1 VGIGNC
7 KLIIH
12 GGAGRLEGKVATKEQ
27 YRIGLQ
33 EAIHPAYETL
43 LEQGARAAVLHA
55 IRLLE
60 SDQIFNA
67 GTGSKLQRDGRV
79 RMSAA
84 LMDSKD
90 GIFSGVIN
98 IYDVEHPISIA
109 DELRGE
115 VHHLLSGS
123 EATEFARR
131 KGFPFHDP
139 ITMSRFI
146 EYRKALR
153 NREKFGTV
161 GAVAL
166 DAKGV
171 VCAGTSTGGIGNETP
186 GRVSDSA
193 SVAGTYADMV
203 GGVSCTGKGE
213 HIINQAVA
221 AQVIYRLRDGVSL
234 KKILI
239 DLMKEGASRDHGFGL
254 ISLDRKGR
262 FGVRST
268 KTSISV
274 LYALKDQEHQLD
286 FTNGGKN
293 LIL

>member
-1 VGIGNC
+1 VGNGNC

-43 LEQGARAAVLHA
+43 LDQGARAAVLHA

-153 NREKFGTV
+153 TREKFGTV

-166 DAKGV
+166 DAKGM

-221 AQVIYRLRDGVSL
+221 AQVIYRLRDGVPL

-239 DLMKEGASRDHGFGL
+239 DLMKEGASRDHEFGL

-268 KTSISV
+268 KSSISV
-274 LYALKDQEHQLD
+274 LYALKDHERQLD

>member
-1 VGIGNC
+1 MGNGKS

-27 YRIGLQ
+27 YRVGLQ
-33 EAIHPAYETL
+33 EALHPAYKTL
-43 LEQGARAAVLHA
+43 LQEGARSAVLHA
-55 IRLLE
+55 IQLLE
-60 SDQIFNA
+60 SDPIFNA

-84 LMDSKD
+84 LMDSAD
-90 GIFSGVIN
+90 SIFSGVIN
-98 IYDVEHPISIA
+98 IYDVEHPISVA
-109 DELRGE
+109 DSLRGE
-115 VHHLLSGS
+115 VHHLLSGN
-123 EATEFARR
+123 EATEYARR
-131 KGFPFHDP
+131 MGFPFHDP

-146 EYRKALR
+146 EYRKALK

-166 DAKGV
+166 DEDGI

-193 SVAGTYADMV
+193 SVAGTYADEV

-221 AQVIYRLRDGVSL
+221 AQVIYRLRDGVPL
-234 KKILI
+234 KRILI
-239 DLMKEGASRDHGFGL
+239 DLMKEGASRDHEFGL
-254 ISLDRKGR
+254 ISLDKTGR

-268 KTSISV
+268 KNAISV
-274 LYALKDQEHQLD
+274 LYALKDSSNELD
-286 FTNGGKN
+286 FTKGRRN

>member
-1 VGIGNC
+1 MGNGNC

-221 AQVIYRLRDGVSL
+221 AQVIYRLRDGVPL

-239 DLMKEGASRDHGFGL
+239 DLMKEGASRDHEFGL

-268 KTSISV
+268 KASISV
-274 LYALKDQEHQLD
+274 LYALKDEEYQLD

>member
-1 VGIGNC
+1 MGNGNC

-43 LEQGARAAVLHA
+43 VEQGARAAVLHA

-153 NREKFGTV
+153 TREKFGTV

-166 DAKGV
+166 DAKGM

-221 AQVIYRLRDGVSL
+221 AQVIYRLRDGVPL

-239 DLMKEGASRDHGFGL
+239 DLMKEGASRDHEFGL

-268 KTSISV
+268 NASISV
-274 LYALKDQEHQLD
+274 LYALKDHERQLD

>member
-1 VGIGNC
+1 VGNGNC

-43 LEQGARAAVLHA
+43 LEQGARASVLHA

-221 AQVIYRLRDGVSL
+221 AQVIYRLRDGVPL

-239 DLMKEGASRDHGFGL
+239 DLMKEGASRDHEFGL

-268 KTSISV
+268 KASISV
-274 LYALKDQEHQLD
+274 LYALKDEEYQLD